1 MKRACLI
8 VAIVFAIASACM
20 SNPYDIFGNGARA
33 NGLSWAYTAL
43 AEDASACFYNPAGL
57 AQLERLQIELG
68 YFYAEPHMFIN
79 GRDVGVDKNKGT
91 YIGFVASTKIF
102 GHRLTAGADVFLP
115 DQHVMRFLMLPSTK
129 PQFVMYLNNNHVV
142 AALVC
147 GGLELF
153 KWLYIGGGASFMGD
167 NYGGVNFTISEREPS
182 TGSLESDIGSM
193 FKPIFGILAKPF
205 RVVKVGFTYREKTEV
220 DLKLPNVINIPEL
233 VIFDE
238 NSISIISPSK
248 LTLLATS
255 YSHFSPTQFDFGIS
269 WRPITPLLLSLDLN
283 YALYS
288 EFHNPSPYTYV
299 KLEGGLEELFPV
311 NVMPYPPDPKFKD
324 ILIPSIGIE
333 FQPLSRK
340 HVDLDIRTG
349 YAYRPTPVTNYS
361 TGLNFVD
368 ANAHILSAG
377 LGLTFKSF
385 LKILP
390 RPLSLDFFY
399 QHQILENRE
408 IERPVWDPIGSFE
421 ISGYVP
427 HAGAVL
433 ITRF

>member
-1 MKRACLI
+1 MKRAILISAIILAAVSTCL
-8 VAIVFAIASACM
+8 

-33 NGLSWAYTAL
+33 NGLGWAYTAV
-43 AEDASACFYNPAGL
+43 AEDVSACYYNPAGL

-68 YFYAEPHMFIN
+68 YVYAEPHMLIN
-79 GRDVGVDKNKGT
+79 GHDVGVDKNKGT
-91 YIGFVASTKIF
+91 YIGFAVSTKF
-102 GHRLTAGADVFLP
+102 LDRRFTAGVDIFLP

-129 PQFVMYLNNNHVV
+129 PQFVMYANNNHVM

-153 KWLYIGGGASFMGD
+153 KWLYVGGGASFMGD
-167 NYGGVNFTISEREPS
+167 NYGGVDFAISEKEPS
-182 TGSLESDIGSM
+182 TGSLESDIGSL
-193 FKPIFGILAKPF
+193 FKPIFGVLAKPF
-205 RVVKVGFTYREKTEV
+205 GNLKVGFTYREKTEV
-220 DLKLPNVINIPEL
+220 DLELPNIINIPEL
-233 VIFDE
+233 TVFED

-269 WRPITPLLLSLDLN
+269 WKPFAFLLLSADLN

-299 KLEGGLEELFPV
+299 KLEGGLNELFPV

-324 ILIPSIGIE
+324 IMIPSFGAE
-333 FQPLSRK
+333 FRPLSIK

-349 YAYRPTPVTNYS
+349 YAYRPTPVTDYS

-368 ANAHILSAG
+368 SNVHIFSAG

-385 LKILP
+385 LKILD

-399 QHQILENRE
+399 QHQMLEDRK
-408 IERPVWDPIGSFE
+408 IERPVWDTIGSFE
-421 ISGYVP
+421 ISGYIP